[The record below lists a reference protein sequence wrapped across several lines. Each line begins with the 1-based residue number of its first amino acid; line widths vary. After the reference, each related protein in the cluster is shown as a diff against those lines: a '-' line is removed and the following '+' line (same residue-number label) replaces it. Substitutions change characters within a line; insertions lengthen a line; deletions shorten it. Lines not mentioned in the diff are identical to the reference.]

1 MSLAAPKITCL
12 FFTDPSVP
20 AFLNAPAGRALA
32 GDLLIECGTHPT
44 LGYVLNLETPA
55 NYPGVAGLLG
65 GVDVGSLA
73 HPTESLPA
81 PILLASGAP
90 VSPFAVRAGIGR
102 LVAPDERLTAITL
115 LVPVSAA
122 RSLGAAL
129 AVADRFAI
137 AWDATA
143 FPHEELIDFAR
154 WLTTEKLVTKE
165 NFAGLHAYSTVPTT
179 PAHTQRL
186 AGILAPLGAR
196 LVPISG

>member
-1 MSLAAPKITCL
+1 MSLASPKITCL

-20 AFLNAPAGRALA
+20 AFLNAPAGRPLA
-32 GDLLIECGTHPT
+32 GDLLIECGFQPT
-44 LGYVLNLETPA
+44 LGYVLNFETPV

-65 GVDVGSLA
+65 GVDIGSLS

-81 PILLASGAP
+81 PILLASGTP
-90 VSPFAVRAGIGR
+90 VSPLAVRSGLGR

-129 AVADRFAI
+129 AFADRFAI
-137 AWDATA
+137 AWDASA

-154 WLTTEKLVTKE
+154 WLTTEKLVNKG
-165 NFAGLHAYSTVPTT
+165 NFAGLHAYSTAPTT
-179 PAHTQRL
+179 PAHYERL
-186 AGILAPLGAR
+186 AEILAPLGAS
-196 LVPISG
+196 LVTISG